1 MAKWD
6 KQIPESMMER
16 LQGLLEGEQPE
27 QLKSA
32 DEYGRAPFDAE
43 APADTVKRKKDEE
56 A

>member
-16 LQGLLEGEQPE
+16 LQGILEGEQPE
-27 QLKSA
+27 QLKNA
-32 DEYGRAPFDAE
+32 DEYGRTTFDSE
-43 APADTVKRKKDEE
+43 APADTVKRMKDEE

>member
-16 LQGLLEGEQPE
+16 LQGILEGEQPE
-27 QLKSA
+27 QLKA
-32 DEYGRAPFDAE
+32 DEYGRAPFDSE